1 MKIIWKLFLA
11 TIKIF
16 YRDKMTFFFTL
27 MFPFIFVIIFGFVF
41 GTGSSGGDNK
51 LLIGVLSSD
60 EEPHKIISSIENL
73 EARKF
78 DNAVDIRQN
87 ILSGK
92 LDAGLLY
99 EDNKVKLIL
108 NLAVMQR
115 NPFSRTLGETIADR
129 LAKSSVKIDKVI
141 DLNLNTIDPGEVST
155 TGLGY
160 MIPGVV
166 AISIFNGALFSML
179 SIFSYYK
186 KRGVIKR
193 FNVTPIREYQFIIGM
208 ISGRFIVTLFSA
220 TAVLIFSQMIFN
232 IRFDIN
238 WSLYLITASSSILG
252 MMAFGILISSLFTE
266 PEVAS
271 NIGSL
276 LMTIMI
282 FFSGVYFPL
291 DFLPKYLRTIGGF
304 LPLGYVAKSI
314 RISTGVESGTISSV
328 LNVSLAMVFAFL
340 TLVFIFGSRIFKTE

>member
-1 MKIIWKLFLA
+1 MKVIWKLFLA

-27 MFPFIFVIIFGFVF
+27 VFPFIFVVIFGFVF
-41 GTGSSGGDNK
+41 GSGAPGGDNN

-60 EEPHKIISSIENL
+60 KELYKVLNSIEGL
-73 EARKF
+73 EIKEL
-78 DNAVDIRQN
+78 DNADDIRHYV
-87 ILSGK
+87 LSNK
-92 LDAGLLY
+92 LDAGVFY

-108 NLAVMQR
+108 NLATMQK

-129 LAKSSVKIDKVI
+129 LKKGEIKIDRVI
-141 DLNLNTIDPGEVST
+141 DVNLNTIDPGEVVT

-186 KRGVIKR
+186 KRGVLKR
-193 FNVTPIREYQFIIGM
+193 FNVTPIRGYQFIVGM
-208 ISGRFIVTLFSA
+208 ILGRFIVTLFSA
-220 TAVLIFSQMIFN
+220 TIVLIFSQLVFKVRFN
-232 IRFDIN
+232 VN
-238 WSLYLITASSSILG
+238 WSLYLITTSTSILG
-252 MMAFGILISSLFTE
+252 MMAFGILISSVFTE

-271 NIGSL
+271 NVGSL
-276 LMTIMI
+276 LMTVMI

-291 DFLPKYLRTIGGF
+291 DFLPKYLKTIGSF

-314 RISTGVESGTISSV
+314 RVATGIERGSISSV
-328 LNVSLAMVFAFL
+328 LNVSLAMTLAFL
-340 TLVFIFGSRIFKTE
+340 VLVFIFGSKIFKAE